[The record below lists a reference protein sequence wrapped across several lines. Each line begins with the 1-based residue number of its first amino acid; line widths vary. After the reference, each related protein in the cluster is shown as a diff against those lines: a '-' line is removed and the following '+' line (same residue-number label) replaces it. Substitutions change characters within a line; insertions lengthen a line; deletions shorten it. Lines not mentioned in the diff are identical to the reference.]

1 MKKSSAWFMLT
12 PGLVILFL
20 FLAIPL
26 LRVLFPSIFSG
37 AYPFDAYVGFFQ
49 DEYYRK
55 IFIRTVKIAVIT
67 TFVCMVGG
75 IPTAYFISRCS
86 KKWRGILLAASIF
99 PMMTN
104 SVIRS
109 FAWINILGS
118 NGIINK
124 VLVGLGVVPKP
135 LKLLYTD
142 FSIIIGSV
150 YLFLP
155 LMIVTVAGVMENID
169 DDMMEAALS
178 LGAARME
185 AFMKVIFPMSLP
197 GIIVGGILVFTGT
210 LTAYTTPQLLGGNSN
225 MVMATLIYQRAMSV
239 SDWTGASVIAL
250 IMIVV
255 TLAVIRGFNARKN
268 KLLTI
273 WAVLVFAFL
282 AIPLLIITVTAFGGG
297 SAITFPIE
305 SFSLKWFA
313 NVFAL
318 KSFRRSFITSLEVAF
333 LATFISLLVGIP
345 AAYAL
350 ARSGMKGRGLLKS
363 IFLSPTIVPGIVIG
377 FIMYQ
382 CLILTLRIPVF
393 TGLLAGHFMVTLPY
407 VIRVVGS
414 SMEQFDF
421 SIEEAAWSLGCPKTA
436 AFFKVVL
443 PNVTSGISSAF
454 MLAFINSF
462 NNIPVSMFLSG
473 PGVSTFPSTLM
484 NYIEY
489 NYDPTVS
496 AVSVLLMAATVI
508 IMVIVDRTLG
518 IAALAK

>member
-1 MKKSSAWFMLT
+1 MKKSSAWFMLI

-49 DEYYRK
+49 DEYYRN

-67 TFVCMVGG
+67 TFVCMAGG

-124 VLVGLGVVPKP
+124 VLVGLGMVPKP

-155 LMIVTVAGVMENID
+155 LMIVTVAGVMENIVILDTAGRLHID

-225 MVMATLIYQRAMSV
+225 MVLATLIYQRAMSV

-255 TLAVIRGFNARKN
+255 TLAVIRGFNALAA
-268 KLLTI
+268 KLDQR
-273 WAVLVFAFL
+273 
-282 AIPLLIITVTAFGGG
+282 G
-297 SAITFPIE
+297 E
-305 SFSLKWFA
+305 D
-313 NVFAL
+313 
-318 KSFRRSFITSLEVAF
+318 
-333 LATFISLLVGIP
+333 
-345 AAYAL
+345 YA
-350 ARSGMKGRGLLKS
+350 
-363 IFLSPTIVPGIVIG
+363 
-377 FIMYQ
+377 
-382 CLILTLRIPVF
+382 
-393 TGLLAGHFMVTLPY
+393 
-407 VIRVVGS
+407 
-414 SMEQFDF
+414 
-421 SIEEAAWSLGCPKTA
+421 
-436 AFFKVVL
+436 
-443 PNVTSGISSAF
+443 
-454 MLAFINSF
+454 
-462 NNIPVSMFLSG
+462 
-473 PGVSTFPSTLM
+473 
-484 NYIEY
+484 
-489 NYDPTVS
+489 
-496 AVSVLLMAATVI
+496 
-508 IMVIVDRTLG
+508 
-518 IAALAK
+518 

>member
-1 MKKSSAWFMLT
+1 MLINIYQRGETKTMKKSSAWFMLT

-75 IPTAYFISRCS
+75 IPTAYFISQCS

-255 TLAVIRGFNARKN
+255 TLAVIRGFNALAA
-268 KLLTI
+268 KLD
-273 WAVLVFAFL
+273 
-282 AIPLLIITVTAFGGG
+282 
-297 SAITFPIE
+297 
-305 SFSLKWFA
+305 
-313 NVFAL
+313 
-318 KSFRRSFITSLEVAF
+318 RRGEN
-333 LATFISLLVGIP
+333 
-345 AAYAL
+345 YA
-350 ARSGMKGRGLLKS
+350 
-363 IFLSPTIVPGIVIG
+363 
-377 FIMYQ
+377 
-382 CLILTLRIPVF
+382 
-393 TGLLAGHFMVTLPY
+393 
-407 VIRVVGS
+407 
-414 SMEQFDF
+414 
-421 SIEEAAWSLGCPKTA
+421 
-436 AFFKVVL
+436 
-443 PNVTSGISSAF
+443 
-454 MLAFINSF
+454 
-462 NNIPVSMFLSG
+462 
-473 PGVSTFPSTLM
+473 
-484 NYIEY
+484 
-489 NYDPTVS
+489 
-496 AVSVLLMAATVI
+496 
-508 IMVIVDRTLG
+508 
-518 IAALAK
+518 

>member
-75 IPTAYFISRCS
+75 IPTAYFISRCI

-255 TLAVIRGFNARKN
+255 TLAVIRGFNALAA
-268 KLLTI
+268 KLD
-273 WAVLVFAFL
+273 
-282 AIPLLIITVTAFGGG
+282 
-297 SAITFPIE
+297 
-305 SFSLKWFA
+305 
-313 NVFAL
+313 
-318 KSFRRSFITSLEVAF
+318 RRGEN
-333 LATFISLLVGIP
+333 
-345 AAYAL
+345 YA
-350 ARSGMKGRGLLKS
+350 
-363 IFLSPTIVPGIVIG
+363 
-377 FIMYQ
+377 
-382 CLILTLRIPVF
+382 
-393 TGLLAGHFMVTLPY
+393 
-407 VIRVVGS
+407 
-414 SMEQFDF
+414 
-421 SIEEAAWSLGCPKTA
+421 
-436 AFFKVVL
+436 
-443 PNVTSGISSAF
+443 
-454 MLAFINSF
+454 
-462 NNIPVSMFLSG
+462 
-473 PGVSTFPSTLM
+473 
-484 NYIEY
+484 
-489 NYDPTVS
+489 
-496 AVSVLLMAATVI
+496 
-508 IMVIVDRTLG
+508 
-518 IAALAK
+518 

>member
-210 LTAYTTPQLLGGNSN
+210 PATVTIIRGRNRYTDPMMTNSVIRSFAWINILGSNGIINKVLVGLGVVPKPLKLLYTDFSIIIGSVYLFLPLMIVTVAGVMENIDDDMMEAALSLGAARMEAFMKVIFPMSLPGIIVGGILVFTGTLTAYTTPQLLGRNSN

-255 TLAVIRGFNARKN
+255 TLAVIRGFNALAA
-268 KLLTI
+268 KLD
-273 WAVLVFAFL
+273 
-282 AIPLLIITVTAFGGG
+282 
-297 SAITFPIE
+297 
-305 SFSLKWFA
+305 
-313 NVFAL
+313 
-318 KSFRRSFITSLEVAF
+318 RRGEN
-333 LATFISLLVGIP
+333 
-345 AAYAL
+345 YA
-350 ARSGMKGRGLLKS
+350 
-363 IFLSPTIVPGIVIG
+363 
-377 FIMYQ
+377 
-382 CLILTLRIPVF
+382 
-393 TGLLAGHFMVTLPY
+393 
-407 VIRVVGS
+407 
-414 SMEQFDF
+414 
-421 SIEEAAWSLGCPKTA
+421 
-436 AFFKVVL
+436 
-443 PNVTSGISSAF
+443 
-454 MLAFINSF
+454 
-462 NNIPVSMFLSG
+462 
-473 PGVSTFPSTLM
+473 
-484 NYIEY
+484 
-489 NYDPTVS
+489 
-496 AVSVLLMAATVI
+496 
-508 IMVIVDRTLG
+508 
-518 IAALAK
+518 

>member
-86 KKWRGILLAASIF
+86 NKWRGILLAASIF

-255 TLAVIRGFNARKN
+255 TLAVIRGFNALAA
-268 KLLTI
+268 KLD
-273 WAVLVFAFL
+273 
-282 AIPLLIITVTAFGGG
+282 
-297 SAITFPIE
+297 
-305 SFSLKWFA
+305 
-313 NVFAL
+313 
-318 KSFRRSFITSLEVAF
+318 RRGEN
-333 LATFISLLVGIP
+333 
-345 AAYAL
+345 YA
-350 ARSGMKGRGLLKS
+350 
-363 IFLSPTIVPGIVIG
+363 
-377 FIMYQ
+377 
-382 CLILTLRIPVF
+382 
-393 TGLLAGHFMVTLPY
+393 
-407 VIRVVGS
+407 
-414 SMEQFDF
+414 
-421 SIEEAAWSLGCPKTA
+421 
-436 AFFKVVL
+436 
-443 PNVTSGISSAF
+443 
-454 MLAFINSF
+454 
-462 NNIPVSMFLSG
+462 
-473 PGVSTFPSTLM
+473 
-484 NYIEY
+484 
-489 NYDPTVS
+489 
-496 AVSVLLMAATVI
+496 
-508 IMVIVDRTLG
+508 
-518 IAALAK
+518 